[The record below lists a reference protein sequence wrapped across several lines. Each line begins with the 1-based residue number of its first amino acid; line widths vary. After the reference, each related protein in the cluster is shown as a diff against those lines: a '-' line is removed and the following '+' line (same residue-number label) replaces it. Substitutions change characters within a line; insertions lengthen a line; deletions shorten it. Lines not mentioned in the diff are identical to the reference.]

1 MPPKRSLDKHFEL
14 SSAFP
19 STAARATSTPADANL
34 FALIEAL
41 PPGLPPSTQCSTPN
55 SSPIP
60 KKTRTSHT
68 KWDVRRFGAGQRDFC
83 ILEIFTLTKE
93 QCDDVIK
100 FLARHDELFLPTPGD
115 KVTKPA
121 WEWLLQEPEA
131 YLKAVIMCSYLR
143 CDAHDITQIGYAG
156 LRSLLHERRR
166 AATAAAASPQSSTSP
181 STDSI
186 RAAVAEQLAPMAE
199 QLAALNAPDGPLNT
213 LSAKVNNIE
222 ARVALK
228 LQPQFTATQE
238 HIATKVSEAT
248 ATVTTRLNQ
257 VEGRVGQGTVK
268 LEAVA
273 AKVDALA
280 TQVPEIAERTATI
293 AAQPAGRASDDPS
306 TRASWADLLKSQASS
321 TTTAI
326 TTKLQEL
333 EDTRREAADRDR
345 RRCRVILRRFDML
358 PEETPD
364 SLLDE
369 LKKQL
374 LARMQLPGAI
384 LQGAYR
390 LPHPRAKAGPP
401 PVVLTFSDITARVR
415 FLSRRK
421 KLVDTSWS
429 LDDDLTP
436 AQQQQRRDQ
445 WPDYIRHKTNPEK
458 PQVYWRGGDLYV
470 NKKLWKPPRASPG

>member
-1 MPPKRSLDKHFEL
+1 
-14 SSAFP
+14 
-19 STAARATSTPADANL
+19 
-34 FALIEAL
+34 
-41 PPGLPPSTQCSTPN
+41 
-55 SSPIP
+55 
-60 KKTRTSHT
+60 
-68 KWDVRRFGAGQRDFC
+68 
-83 ILEIFTLTKE
+83 
-93 QCDDVIK
+93 
-100 FLARHDELFLPTPGD
+100 
-115 KVTKPA
+115 
-121 WEWLLQEPEA
+121 
-131 YLKAVIMCSYLR
+131 
-143 CDAHDITQIGYAG
+143 
-156 LRSLLHERRR
+156 
-166 AATAAAASPQSSTSP
+166 
-181 STDSI
+181 
-186 RAAVAEQLAPMAE
+186 MAE